1 MLRLIFSLF
10 IPNPVKNL
18 LHVQTT
24 GKVSLTEQS
33 GKILLTKTIIDG
45 EISIENLSSG
55 IYYLK
60 NNSTGSVQKVIIEK

>member
-1 MLRLIFSLF
+1 LF

-33 GKILLTKTIIDG
+33 GKILLTKTIIDHG